1 MTVQCGL
8 SYSYEAL
15 QLRRRIRSPHHPQFS
30 FVLFVTLLVSDGN
43 ITDDVFTV
51 QIGGQEDG
59 ERFKSVFHWDMK
71 SKDEAAAPNRQ
82 PLVDEVRRELETGL
96 EAEKR
101 MTRCADDMC
110 SQHYFARELVK
121 LSSIHLVIPAVYK
134 DLHGLFPTFSR
145 YLVFPD
151 KLSDKSFDNL
161 YLVFFLFKLS

>member
-1 MTVQCGL
+1 MQCGL

-82 PLVDEVRRELETGL
+82 PLVDEVTHSYHVGFCGSRRG
-96 EAEKR
+96 
-101 MTRCADDMC
+101 
-110 SQHYFARELVK
+110 
-121 LSSIHLVIPAVYK
+121 
-134 DLHGLFPTFSR
+134 
-145 YLVFPD
+145 
-151 KLSDKSFDNL
+151 
-161 YLVFFLFKLS
+161 

>member
-30 FVLFVTLLVSDGN
+30 SVLFVTLLVSDGN
-43 ITDDVFTV
+43 ITDDIFTV

-71 SKDEAAAPNRQ
+71 SKDEVATPNRQ

-101 MTRCADDMC
+101 MARCADDMC

-121 LSSIHLVIPAVYK
+121 LSSIHLVIPAVYRRPPWSVSHILTILGITRQK
-134 DLHGLFPTFSR
+134 F
-145 YLVFPD
+145 
-151 KLSDKSFDNL
+151 
-161 YLVFFLFKLS
+161 